1 MRSQKPE
8 AGSQKGPLEKSC
20 PSALRFF
27 WLLAS
32 GFWLL
37 FPLLAGCSGNKAQ
50 RQADQAIADYRV
62 GDYVAAQQKL
72 VPLAGKADENFVL
85 NNLRLGS
92 AALANYDLD
101 AAEGAFLRAYEVLN
115 SVGVNNGGRTL
126 GAVLISEGIRV
137 WRGEPF
143 ERAMANFYLGLV
155 YYMRHDYANA
165 RAAFENALFKLR
177 DYGEAKGNND
187 KYRDVESNF
196 ALAYVMLAKSYQR
209 LGRED
214 LASRNFQRAI
224 ELRPDLAAVANP
236 ERNAR
241 SNLLLVLDFGY
252 GPQKVANRGGALA
265 GFSPTPAEQPPPPRP
280 VVKVDGSPVDVA
292 GLERPPVDLLVLAQ
306 DRKWQSLDTIRAVK
320 SAVGTGLMIGGMLYG
335 TQHDAR
341 PEIVL
346 GTLLGGMLLKATS
359 QADTRQW
366 EMLPR
371 NVYVLPLEVEPGN
384 RDVLVEFPA
393 VPGVRVDWRGLP
405 VPPAGQEATYYLRMQ
420 RGHGGPFYWPQPGS
434 DGRPNPTAGGGS
446 ATGSGAPRQ

>member
-8 AGSQKGPLEKSC
+8 AGSQKGPTWMPRAIS
-20 PSALRFF
+20 PF
-27 WLLAS
+27 WLLAF

-37 FPLLAGCSGNKAQ
+37 PLLAGCAGNKAQ
-50 RQADQAIADYRV
+50 READAAIAEYRI
-62 GDYVAAQQKL
+62 GDYASAQHRL
-72 VPLAGKADENFVL
+72 TPLAGKTDENFVL

-92 AALANYDLD
+92 VALANYDLD

-155 YYMRHDYANA
+155 YYLRHDYANA

-177 DYGEAKGNND
+177 DYGEAKGQSD
-187 KYRDVESNF
+187 QYREAESNF
-196 ALAYVMLAKSYQR
+196 ALAYVMLAKSHQR

-214 LASRNFQRAI
+214 LARKYFQRAA
-224 ELRPDLAAVANP
+224 ELRPDLAGIVDF

-252 GPQKVANRGGALA
+252 GPQKVTNRGGTFT
-265 GFSPTPAEQPPPPRP
+265 GFAPNPMEQPPPPRP
-280 VVKVDGSPVDVA
+280 IVKVDGHSVDVA

-320 SAVGTGLMIGGMLYG
+320 SAIGTGLMIGGMVYG

-359 QADTRQW
+359 QADVRQW

-371 NVYVLPLEVEPGN
+371 NVYLLPLEVASGTH
-384 RDVLVEFPA
+384 DISVEFPA
-393 VPGVRVDWRGLP
+393 VPGVSQEWRGLP
-405 VPPAGQEATYYLRMQ
+405 VPPPGQEATYYFRMQ
-420 RGHGGPFYWPQPGS
+420 RGHGGPFSWPPPTVAGAQPN
-434 DGRPNPTAGGGS
+434 RNPVGP
-446 ATGSGAPRQ
+446 PRQ